1 MTEKDG
7 RGILDV
13 LMFRTPRRPFI
24 IGIVVTIVAIV
35 MFGWFMVA
43 RKSRTNDTIV
53 TAPVV
58 QKIFTKTVESS
69 GKTKAKRQAELKF
82 QTAGRLTWVGV
93 TEGETVTVGQAIAK
107 LDVREVQKTLEKY
120 LTDYSRQRNDYEELW
135 RVTYKGTQNPQE
147 ALTDTA
153 KRILEK
159 NQWDLNK
166 TILDVELKAIAV
178 EYATLTS
185 PIDGIVT
192 NLASPVAGVN
202 ITATTVIAEVADPES
217 LVFEAN
223 IDETDI
229 GHLELGQQAVINL
242 DAFPNTTFSG
252 RISNIAYASVTS
264 SGGATVF
271 PVEVSFDTP
280 ERLRIGLNGDV
291 TITVQTIDQAVV
303 LPLTALREEE
313 GETYVYKKTKDT
325 YQKTRVIAG
334 EKTDEEAVITEGLA
348 VGDEVVVKGFTL
360 VSLKQ

>member
-1 MTEKDG
+1 
-7 RGILDV
+7 
-13 LMFRTPRRPFI
+13 MFRKPRRPFI
-24 IGIVVTIVAIV
+24 IGIVVTIVTIAV
-35 MFGWFMVA
+35 VGWFMVA
-43 RKSRTNDTIV
+43 KKSRTNDTII

-93 TEGETVTVGQAIAK
+93 SEGQTVTARQAIAK

-120 LTDYSRQRNDYEELW
+120 LTDYSKQRNDYEELW
-135 RVTYKGTQNPQE
+135 RVTYKGTKNPQE

-159 NQWDLNK
+159 NQWDLDK
-166 TILDVELKAIAV
+166 TVLDVELKALAV
-178 EYATLTS
+178 EYAILTS

-252 RISNIAYASVTS
+252 RIFRIAYASVTS

-280 ERLRIGLNGDV
+280 EILRIGLSGDVAVTVLTVENAVVVPLAAIREENGDM
-291 TITVQTIDQAVV
+291 
-303 LPLTALREEE
+303 
-313 GETYVYKKTKDT
+313 YVYKKTGNT
-325 YQKTRVIAG
+325 YQKTRVITG
-334 EKTDEEAVITEGLA
+334 EKTDEEAVITDGLA
-348 VGDEVVVKGFTL
+348 VGDEVVVKGFTRIP
-360 VSLKQ
+360 SANK